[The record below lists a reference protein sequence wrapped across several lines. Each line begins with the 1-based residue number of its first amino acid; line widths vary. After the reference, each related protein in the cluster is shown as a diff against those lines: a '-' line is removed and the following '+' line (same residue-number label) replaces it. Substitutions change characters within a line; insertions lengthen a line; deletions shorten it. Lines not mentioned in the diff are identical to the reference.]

1 LLTAGDMRDRLP
13 AAYNRIA
20 ADFIA
25 HEEQRIGAS
34 Q

>member
-1 LLTAGDMRDRLP
+1 MRDRLP